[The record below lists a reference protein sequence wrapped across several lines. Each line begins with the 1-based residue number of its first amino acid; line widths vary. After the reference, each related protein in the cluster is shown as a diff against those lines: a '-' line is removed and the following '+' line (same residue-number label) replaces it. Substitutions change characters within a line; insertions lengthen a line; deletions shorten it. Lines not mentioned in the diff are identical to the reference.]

1 MSILLEITIY
11 SFCSAYER
19 KIE

>member
-11 SFCSAYER
+11 SICLAYER